1 MKRIVTK
8 KQNWGNAADINAP
21 VCLST
26 AIALTRAASF
36 KHVVGFWAPNSLLF
50 STTCLRA
57 GQK

>member
-26 AIALTRAASF
+26 AIALMRTASF
-36 KHVVGFWAPNSLLF
+36 KHVVGFWAPNSKL
-50 STTCLRA
+50 
-57 GQK
+57 

>member
-26 AIALTRAASF
+26 AIALMRTASF
-36 KHVVGFWAPNSLLF
+36 KHVVEFLIPNSKL
-50 STTCLRA
+50 
-57 GQK
+57 